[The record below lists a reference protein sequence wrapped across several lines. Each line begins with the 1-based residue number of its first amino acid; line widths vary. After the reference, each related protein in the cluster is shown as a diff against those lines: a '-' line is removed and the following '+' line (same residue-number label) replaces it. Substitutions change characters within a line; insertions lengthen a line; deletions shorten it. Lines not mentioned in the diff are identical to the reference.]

1 MAAGSGRS
9 QVHQRGRLVAL
20 GEYINMVW
28 NIAVGSAVGIFFGQL
43 CTPQRHAK
51 PLPRLLCIGSAAT
64 VWACLAVSL
73 LVSD

>member
-1 MAAGSGRS
+1 L

-43 CTPQRHAK
+43 CEPERQAFDSSA
-51 PLPRLLCIGSAAT
+51 RLCCDRLCLLGHSAVVAAT
-64 VWACLAVSL
+64 AVTTVRL
-73 LVSD
+73 